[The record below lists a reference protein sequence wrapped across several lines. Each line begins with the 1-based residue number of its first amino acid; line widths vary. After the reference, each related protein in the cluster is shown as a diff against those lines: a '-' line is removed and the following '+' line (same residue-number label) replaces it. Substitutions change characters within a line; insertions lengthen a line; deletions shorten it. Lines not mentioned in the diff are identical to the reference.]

1 MQKVVGSNPISR
13 FFGSPLAEHPS
24 RGCGTSMQPMRR
36 LGASLAT
43 LPILLIAGC
52 GGADEQAVAVATGP
66 ELTKSEWI
74 EQADKIC
81 ATSADDGSLEA
92 EYDRLRGEPASQ
104 KVQRELAEVFRT
116 GGAEVEEMAERLRL
130 LRPPAD
136 DQQVVERFL
145 SGVEKIATS
154 LTLVADATE
163 DTDLATTE
171 KEDAWGDLIL
181 ALLRASSQAQRYGLR
196 VCGAES

>member
-1 MQKVVGSNPISR
+1 
-13 FFGSPLAEHPS
+13 
-24 RGCGTSMQPMRR
+24 MQPMRR
-36 LGASLAT
+36 LGASLAA

-52 GGADEQAVAVATGP
+52 GGSDEQAVPVATGP

-74 EQADKIC
+74 EQADEIC
-81 ATSADDGSLEA
+81 AISADDGSFQA
-92 EYDRLRGEPASQ
+92 EYDRLQGEPASQ
-104 KVQRELAEVFRT
+104 QVQREQAEVFRR

-136 DQQVVERFL
+136 DRQVVERFL

-154 LTLVADATE
+154 MTLVADAIE

-196 VCGAES
+196 VCGAKS